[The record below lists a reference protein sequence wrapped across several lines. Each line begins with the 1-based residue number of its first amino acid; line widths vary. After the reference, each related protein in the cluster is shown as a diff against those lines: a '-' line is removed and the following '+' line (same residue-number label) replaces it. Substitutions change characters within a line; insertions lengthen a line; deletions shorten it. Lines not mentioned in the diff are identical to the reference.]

1 MARAIVTTV
10 VYATVGPAELEAG
23 RAYVHEAAI
32 DGDVRHGALDERLH
46 QRRVARTVDRRRLAL
61 DGDEG
66 MHIGKSVVVCDEVG
80 RKWAATV
87 TACDGHRW
95 QLTLTL

>member
-23 RAYVHEAAI
+23 RAYVHEAA
-32 DGDVRHGALDERLH
+32 
-46 QRRVARTVDRRRLAL
+46 L

-66 MHIGKSVVVCDEVG
+66 MHVGKSVVVCDEVG